1 LTATTPSGTAFESW
15 NLYGDWLAGDYGSAP
30 PATLTHTFTEPGTYT
45 FVFTAVNDAQ
55 GVATSSPMVVTVQ

>member
-1 LTATTPSGTAFESW
+1 
-15 NLYGDWLAGDYGSAP
+15 
-30 PATLTHTFTEPGTYT
+30 LTHTFTEPGTYT